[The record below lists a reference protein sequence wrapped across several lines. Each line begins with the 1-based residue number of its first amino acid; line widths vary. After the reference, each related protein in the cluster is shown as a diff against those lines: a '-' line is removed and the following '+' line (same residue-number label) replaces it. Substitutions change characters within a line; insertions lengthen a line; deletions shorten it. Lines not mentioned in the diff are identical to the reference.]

1 MYLAFAL
8 DHIPR
13 RMRELGFG
21 DNYLTRYRHMFSE
34 DKTVLTI
41 NAQNQYWY
49 YLEPIDLKVES
60 DRGVFDL
67 ADETINV
74 QQHEHSGKI
83 KLSNNSGRN
92 QWVLFIQVIPQHKKT
107 TRS

>member
-13 RMRELGFG
+13 RMCELGFG

-41 NAQNQYWY
+41 NAENQYWY
-49 YLEPIDLKVES
+49 FIEPTGLKIES
-60 DRGVFDL
+60 ERGMFDL
-67 ADETINV
+67 NDEAINI

-83 KLSNNSGRN
+83 KISNDTGLN
-92 QWVLFIQVIPQHKKT
+92 QWALFIQVIPQHKKT
-107 TRS
+107 NRP